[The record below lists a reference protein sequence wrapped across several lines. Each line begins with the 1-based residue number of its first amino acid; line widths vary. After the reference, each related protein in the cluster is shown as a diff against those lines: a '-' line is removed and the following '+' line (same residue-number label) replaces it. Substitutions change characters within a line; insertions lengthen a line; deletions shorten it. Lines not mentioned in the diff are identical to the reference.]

1 MRKAMIPA
9 ALAVAAM
16 GATAC
21 STLGRQAFQ
30 NPDVKVQDVRVT
42 GLGLT
47 GGQLD
52 VVVNVANPNDFRL
65 DATRM
70 TYKLLVD
77 SVTFADGTVDQ
88 KFTVEGGKSTQFH
101 VPVSFTYA
109 GIGAAGRSL
118 LNTGAVPY
126 KVTGVVTVGTVIG
139 NFNVPYQTTGRVTT
153 FGGSSQ

>member
-1 MRKAMIPA
+1 MRKMMMTATAI
-9 ALAVAAM
+9 ALVAT
-16 GATAC
+16 GAC

-42 GLGLT
+42 GIGLT

-52 VVVNVANPNDFRL
+52 VLVNVANPNDFRL
-65 DATRM
+65 DATHM

-77 SVTFADGTVDQ
+77 TVTFADGTVNQ
-88 KFTVEGGKSTQFH
+88 TFTVEGGKTAQFH
-101 VPVSFTYA
+101 IPVSFTYS

-126 KVTGVVTVGTVIG
+126 TVSGVVTVGTVIG
-139 NFNVPYQTTGRVTT
+139 NFNVPYKTQGRLTT
-153 FGGSSQ
+153 FGASQ